1 MKFKDLKKMVLEII
15 DGITRTYKDNLPAWT
30 ISAIM
35 FILGALGNVGYSMLI
50 MVVLSGVDML
60 LGIGSS
66 LKNGIGIQ
74 SRRLRDT
81 PIKVFVYVLVVLC
94 MFMFDCL
101 IDNLTGITTKY
112 LALISCCV
120 FAAVE
125 IWSIIGNITRGFPSV
140 GAIPLIKRMFA
151 SEVNKKLS
159 VSVDDLS
166 KATKSNYVPN
176 GETTD
181 ESLATD
187 NSKQQQ

>member
-15 DGITRTYKDNLPAWT
+15 DGITRTYKDNLPAWA

-66 LKNGIGIQ
+66 LKTGIGIQ

-101 IDNLTGITTKY
+101 IDNLTCTTTKY
-112 LALISCCV
+112 LALVSCCV

-125 IWSIIGNITRGFPSV
+125 IWSIIGNITIVFPSV

-166 KATKSNYVPN
+166 KAAKSNYIPN

-181 ESLATD
+181 ESLTTD
-187 NSKQQQ
+187 NTKQ